1 MDIVIIFINVLYLGD
16 QSSATNLSE
25 AEVDERMHLLLD
37 MEDPSVITD
46 LRHHNSGPNTRYEIF
61 WNECEKLLNS
71 DIGVAV
77 DDRRHGSITHLA
89 RAISIRDLR
98 DQVKMRVPPETSI
111 PSLEWIRLQFWP
123 KTPRSRVA
131 LQHTGG
137 FKVRFMVQQRQFRRS
152 HIDAH
157 YASVIF
163 RYMREYAVVCR
174 EYCRFVCLDD
184 KHRIN
189 AGGSPI
195 SR

>member
-111 PSLEWIRLQFWP
+111 PSLELI
-123 KTPRSRVA
+123 
-131 LQHTGG
+131 
-137 FKVRFMVQQRQFRRS
+137 
-152 HIDAH
+152 
-157 YASVIF
+157 
-163 RYMREYAVVCR
+163 
-174 EYCRFVCLDD
+174 
-184 KHRIN
+184 
-189 AGGSPI
+189 
-195 SR
+195 

>member
-1 MDIVIIFINVLYLGD
+1 MRQAMYQKYGRVCPSLKPATLHFLYHDLTGD

-111 PSLEWIRLQFWP
+111 PSLEWI
-123 KTPRSRVA
+123 
-131 LQHTGG
+131 
-137 FKVRFMVQQRQFRRS
+137 
-152 HIDAH
+152 
-157 YASVIF
+157 
-163 RYMREYAVVCR
+163 
-174 EYCRFVCLDD
+174 
-184 KHRIN
+184 
-189 AGGSPI
+189 
-195 SR
+195 